1 MKLFSR
7 RTSIGAL
14 VALSLTALLALSLPS
29 QAQTATTAAKPEP
42 ALKRIQMATLT
53 TPNLKQLEQ
62 DYGKWIDYRVRE
74 RGQISAELAQ
84 SWGAPQVAGQP
95 YVLLSSDASP
105 DIFIRAI
112 EAKAPTPE
120 YRPLTDHGWNAI
132 EIIVEDPDR
141 LRQKLEGSPFKIIGE
156 PAPLGAYPTIRAFQV
171 VGPSGEVIYFTAET
185 GDRSRSP
192 LPPPN
197 GDIGRIFIMVVAGG
211 NIDALLDF
219 YSSRFN
225 LQRNVARQMRVGVV
239 ARAQQLADGETI
251 GLATARL
258 GEHGNLLEFDGYNP
272 QRTGPR
278 ATRPGDLPAGI
289 VSTSFAV
296 NSLDSLALEWITPPA
311 QYPGLAY
318 AGGRAATARGP
329 AGELIELIER
339 P

>member
-7 RTSIGAL
+7 RLGL
-14 VALSLTALLALSLPS
+14 RMLLALALVVITPTVL
-29 QAQTATTAAKPEP
+29 AQGAVAPAKPVP
-42 ALKRIQMATLT
+42 VLKRIQMATLT
-53 TPNLKQLEQ
+53 TPDLAQLER
-62 DYGKWIDYRVRE
+62 DYGDWIDYRVRE
-74 RGQISAELAQ
+74 RGTINDDLAQ
-84 SWGAPQVAGQP
+84 SWGAPAIAGQP
-95 YVLLSSDASP
+95 YLLLSSDASP

-112 EAKAPTPE
+112 QAKSPTTD

-132 EIIVEDPDR
+132 EIIVEDPDS
-141 LRQKLEGSPFKIIGE
+141 LRQKLEGSPFRIIGE

-185 GDRSRSP
+185 GDRSKSP
-192 LPPPN
+192 LPDPN

-211 NIDALLDF
+211 DIDALLDF
-219 YSSRFN
+219 YSSRFT

-239 ARAQQLADGETI
+239 ARAQQLAEGETI

-258 GEHGNLLEFDGYNP
+258 AEHGNLLEFDGYDP
-272 QRTGPR
+272 KRTGPR
-278 ATRPGDLPAGI
+278 ATRSGDLPAGI

-296 NSLDSLALEWITPPA
+296 NSLDELDLEWITPPA
-311 QYPGLAY
+311 RHPGLAY
-318 AGGRAATARGP
+318 AGGRAATTRGP